1 MGGAL
6 TLCDTHPV
14 KLGELI
20 DTRRRELGLTYDQVA
35 DKARSR
41 GFSLSR
47 AAVHGF
53 ANQGLSEAPRRRTME
68 AIAYALDVGYP
79 EVVLAVAESLIGSTP
94 VEVSNLQ
101 HVQSWLTLTGGRTD
115 EEVAS
120 VLRVLRTVTAALDA
134 AHGTPPGK
142 VQGSGP
148 SGDDYATS
156 NRGGATAP
164 PE

>member
-1 MGGAL
+1 M
-6 TLCDTHPV
+6 

-20 DTRRRELGLTYDQVA
+20 DTRRRELGLTYDEVA
-35 DKARSR
+35 DKARTR
-41 GFSLSR
+41 GFTLSKGS
-47 AAVHGF
+47 VHAF
-53 ANQGLSEAPRRRTME
+53 ANQDLPEAPRRRTME
-68 AIAYALDVGYP
+68 ALAYALDVGYP
-79 EVVLAVAESLIGSTP
+79 EIVLAVAESLIGTPP

-134 AHGTPPGK
+134 AHGAPPEGA
-142 VQGSGP
+142 QRNGLSGE
-148 SGDDYATS
+148 DYASS
-156 NRGGATAP
+156 NRGGVTAS